1 MLFWD
6 LHLGR
11 GYSCGEWGSWRQPC
25 TLGVSCLTALAGFQ
39 LSMGNVFT
47 FIPAQTRQHRRRSCR
62 RALHK
67 LEVTWEQPGVPVKAT
82 CDWHSSI
89 WSKVFLASSDDSHKL
104 SFPFVYCLVFTHYSS
119 VLVFISCKK
128 MKNII
133 TMFPFSL
140 GFLTFSWCMAS
151 QTEKSEILWALH
163 LLDGISGGSS
173 IFSVWIFSKSAL
185 PSYYPVTLNFV

>member
-1 MLFWD
+1 MLFQD

-11 GYSCGEWGSWRQPC
+11 GSSRGERGSWRQPC
-25 TLGVSCLTALAGFQ
+25 TPGVSCLSVLAGFQ
-39 LSMGNVFT
+39 LSRGNVFS
-47 FIPAQTRQHRRRSCR
+47 FIPAKTRQHGRRSCR

-67 LEVTWEQPGVPVKAT
+67 LEVTWEQPGVSVKAT

-89 WSKVFLASSDDSHKL
+89 WSKVFLVSSDDSHEL
-104 SFPFVYCLVFTHYSS
+104 SFLFVYCLVFTHYGSL
-119 VLVFISCKK
+119 LVFVSCKK

-140 GFLTFSWCMAS
+140 GFLTFSWCRVS

-163 LLDGISGGSS
+163 LLDYISGGSS
-173 IFSVWIFSKSAL
+173 TFSVLIFFLNL
-185 PSYYPVTLNFV
+185 PCPVITMLPLTL